1 LRRENYWKASS
12 KNLNKRSKFAQIP
25 SQFMNTVTNSLLSIV
40 VPLYNEEDNVV
51 LLTQKI
57 RESLSGYSYQIVYVD
72 DFSTDKT
79 RKAIKGMDDPKVHLI
94 ELKKNYGQ
102 SLALAA
108 GIDYAEGE
116 YIITMDGDLQ
126 NDPSDI
132 PQMLGHAVNDDYD
145 VVTGIRQKRK
155 DSPIKKIP
163 SKIANFLVRR
173 VTQLNIKDNGCALKV
188 FTKDIAK
195 GLNLYGEM
203 HRFITL
209 LAHLEGAQIKQ
220 VPVKHHARHAGVSK
234 YGLERVFKVVAD
246 MMLLLFI
253 RKYFQRPIHLFGI
266 FGVLLIILGIF
277 INIYL
282 LIVKLGFGEDIGSR
296 PLLIFGM
303 MFILGG
309 IQLFTIGIV
318 MELLIRTYYESQ
330 QKRPYRVKKITIGD
344 GKAA

>member
-1 LRRENYWKASS
+1 MT
-12 KNLNKRSKFAQIP
+12 P
-25 SQFMNTVTNSLLSIV
+25 VTNDLLSIV
-40 VPLYNEEDNVV
+40 VPLYNEEDNVA
-51 LLTQKI
+51 LLTEKI
-57 RESLSGYSYQIVYVD
+57 HESLVGYAYEIIYID
-72 DFSTDKT
+72 DFSTDRT
-79 RKAIKGMDDPKVHLI
+79 RKTVKDLQDSKVHLI

-108 GIDYAEGE
+108 GLDYAKGE

-132 PQMLGHAVNDDYD
+132 PQMLVHAVEDDYD

-155 DSPIKKIP
+155 DSQVKKIP

-173 VTQLNIKDNGCALKV
+173 VTKLDIKDNGCALKV

-195 GLNLYGEM
+195 DLNLYGEM
-203 HRFITL
+203 HRFINL
-209 LAHLEGAQIKQ
+209 LAYLEGAQIKQ

-266 FGVLLIILGIF
+266 FGFLLILIGVF

-282 LIVKLGFGEDIGSR
+282 LFVKFYLGEDIGTR
-296 PLLIFGM
+296 PLLIFGL
-303 MFILGG
+303 MFILAG

-330 QKRPYRVKKITIGD
+330 SKRPYRIKKVTVG
-344 GKAA
+344 GQVS

>member
-1 LRRENYWKASS
+1 MQPITPL
-12 KNLNKRSKFAQIP
+12 
-25 SQFMNTVTNSLLSIV
+25 LLSVV
-40 VPLYNEEDNVV
+40 VPLYNEEENVT
-51 LLTQKI
+51 LLTEKVH
-57 RESLSGYSYQIVYVD
+57 ESLSGYNYQIIYVD
-72 DFSTDKT
+72 DFSKDGT
-79 RKAIKGMDDPKVHLI
+79 RQVIKDLEDSKVHLI

-108 GIDYAEGE
+108 GLDYAQGE
-116 YIITMDGDLQ
+116 FIITMDGDLQ

-132 PQMLGHAVNDDYD
+132 PQMLHYAVNEGYD
-145 VVTGIRQKRK
+145 VVTGIRQKRQ
-155 DSPIKKIP
+155 DSLVKKIP

-173 VTQLNIKDNGCALKV
+173 VTKLNIKDNGCALKV

-195 GLNLYGEM
+195 ELNLYGEM

-266 FGVLLIILGIF
+266 IGVMLIILGIF
-277 INIYL
+277 INLYL
-282 LIVKLGFGEDIGSR
+282 LIVKFGLREEIGNR
-296 PLLIFGM
+296 PLLMFGM
-303 MFILGG
+303 MFILAG

-330 QKRPYRVKKITIGD
+330 QKRPYRIKNVSIG
-344 GKAA
+344 GQTS

>member
-1 LRRENYWKASS
+1 MST
-12 KNLNKRSKFAQIP
+12 I
-25 SQFMNTVTNSLLSIV
+25 TDSLLSIV

-57 RESLSGYSYQIVYVD
+57 NESLEGYNYQIVYVD

-79 RKAIKGMDDPKVHLI
+79 RIKVKEMDDKRVHLI

-132 PQMLGHAVNDDYD
+132 PNMLEYAITDEYD

-155 DSPIKKIP
+155 DSLAKKIP

-173 VTQLNIKDNGCALKV
+173 VTKLDIKDNGCALKV

-195 GLNLYGEM
+195 SLNLYGEM

-266 FGVLLIILGIF
+266 FGVLLVILGVL
-277 INIYL
+277 INVYL
-282 LIVKLGFGEDIGSR
+282 LIVKLGFGQDIGTR

-303 MFILGG
+303 MFIVGG

-330 QKRPYRVKKITIGD
+330 QKRPYRIKKISIGD
-344 GKAA
+344 GKDA

>member
-1 LRRENYWKASS
+1 MDLPT
-12 KNLNKRSKFAQIP
+12 Q
-25 SQFMNTVTNSLLSIV
+25 SLLSVV
-40 VPLYNEEDNVV
+40 VPLYNEEDNVA

-57 RESLSGYSYQIVYVD
+57 HESLKGYNYQIIYID
-72 DFSTDKT
+72 DFSTDHT
-79 RKAIKGMDDPKVHLI
+79 RQRIREMADEKIHLI
-94 ELKKNYGQ
+94 SLKKNYGQ

-108 GIDYAEGE
+108 GIDYAQGE

-132 PQMLGHAVNDDYD
+132 PQMLSPVLNGEYD

-155 DSPIKKIP
+155 DSLLKKIP
-163 SKIANFLVRR
+163 SKIANFMVRR
-173 VTQLNIKDNGCALKV
+173 VTKLDIKDNGCALKV

-195 GLNLYGEM
+195 DLNLYGEM

-220 VPVKHHARHAGVSK
+220 VPVKHHARHAGASK

-266 FGVLLIILGIF
+266 LGVLLVFLGIG

-282 LIVKLGFGEDIGSR
+282 FTIKWGFGQDIGNR

-303 MFILGG
+303 MFILAG

-330 QKRPYRVKKITIGD
+330 NKRPYRIKNILIG
-344 GKAA
+344 GKTT

>member
-1 LRRENYWKASS
+1 MSS
-12 KNLNKRSKFAQIP
+12 ATDSFL
-25 SQFMNTVTNSLLSIV
+25 SLVI
-40 VPLYNEEDNVV
+40 PLYNEAENVA

-57 RESLSGYSYQIVYVD
+57 HDSLSGYKYQIIYID
-72 DFSTDKT
+72 DFSNDDT
-79 RKAIKGMDDPKVHLI
+79 RAIVKAMDDQKVHLI

-108 GIDYAEGE
+108 GIDYATGD

-132 PQMLGHAVNDDYD
+132 PNMLTYAAEGEFDLI
-145 VVTGIRQKRK
+145 TGIRQKRK
-155 DSPIKKIP
+155 DSLVKKIP

-173 VTQLNIKDNGCALKV
+173 VTKLDIKDNGCALKV

-220 VPVKHHARHAGVSK
+220 VPVKHHARHAGTSK

-266 FGVLLIILGIF
+266 FGVLLIFLGILMEA
-277 INIYL
+277 YL
-282 LIVKLGFGEDIGSR
+282 LVVKFGFGEDIGNR

-330 QKRPYRVKKITIGD
+330 QKRPYRIRKISIGD
-344 GKAA
+344 RQAA

>member
-1 LRRENYWKASS
+1 MAVL
-12 KNLNKRSKFAQIP
+12 
-25 SQFMNTVTNSLLSIV
+25 TDSLLSIV
-40 VPLYNEEDNVV
+40 VPLYNEEENVA
-51 LLTQKI
+51 LLTEKI
-57 RESLSGYSYQIVYVD
+57 HQSLTGYNYQIVYVD
-72 DFSTDKT
+72 DFSTDRT
-79 RKAIKGMDDPKVHLI
+79 RRVIKGLEDPSVHLI
-94 ELKKNYGQ
+94 SLKKNYGQ

-108 GIDYAEGE
+108 GLDYAQGD

-126 NDPSDI
+126 NDPHDI
-132 PQMLGHAVNDDYD
+132 PGMLPDVLSGEYD
-145 VVTGIRQKRK
+145 VVTGIRKKRK
-155 DSPIKKIP
+155 DSIVKKIP
-163 SKIANFLVRR
+163 SKIANFMVRR
-173 VTQLNIKDNGCALKV
+173 VTKMDIKDNGCALKV
-188 FTKDIAK
+188 FSREIAK
-195 GLNLYGEM
+195 DLNLYGEM

-209 LAHLEGAQIKQ
+209 LAFLEGAQIKQ
-220 VPVKHHARHAGVSK
+220 VPVRHHARNAGVSK

-266 FGVLLIILGIF
+266 LGVLLILLGVG

-282 LIVKLGFGEDIGSR
+282 LIIKFGFGQDIGNR

-330 QKRPYRVKKITIGD
+330 SKRPYRIKNVMIG
-344 GKAA
+344 GEVA

>member
-1 LRRENYWKASS
+1 MS
-12 KNLNKRSKFAQIP
+12 
-25 SQFMNTVTNSLLSIV
+25 TVTDSLLSIV

-57 RESLSGYSYQIVYVD
+57 NESLEGYNYQIVYVD

-79 RKAIKGMDDPKVHLI
+79 RTKVKEMDDKRVHLI

-132 PQMLGHAVNDDYD
+132 PQMLEYAITEEYD
-145 VVTGIRQKRK
+145 LVTGIRQKRK
-155 DSPIKKIP
+155 DSQVKKIP

-173 VTQLNIKDNGCALKV
+173 VTKLDIKDNGCALKV

-195 GLNLYGEM
+195 SLNLYGEM

-266 FGVLLIILGIF
+266 FGVLLVILGVL
-277 INIYL
+277 INVYL
-282 LIVKLGFGEDIGSR
+282 LIVKLGFGQDIGTR

-303 MFILGG
+303 MFIVGG

-330 QKRPYRVKKITIGD
+330 QKRPYRIKKISIGD
-344 GKAA
+344 GKAT

>member
-1 LRRENYWKASS
+1 MS
-12 KNLNKRSKFAQIP
+12 
-25 SQFMNTVTNSLLSIV
+25 TVTDSLLSIV

-57 RESLSGYSYQIVYVD
+57 NESLEGYHYQIVYVD

-79 RKAIKGMDDPKVHLI
+79 RIKVKEMDDKNVHLI

-132 PQMLGHAVNDDYD
+132 PQMLEYAITEEYD
-145 VVTGIRQKRK
+145 LVTGIRQKRK
-155 DSPIKKIP
+155 DSQVKKIP

-173 VTQLNIKDNGCALKV
+173 VTKLDIKDNGCALKV

-195 GLNLYGEM
+195 SLNLYGEM

-209 LAHLEGAQIKQ
+209 LAYLEGAQIKQ

-266 FGVLLIILGIF
+266 FGVLLVILGIL
-277 INIYL
+277 INVYL
-282 LIVKLGFGEDIGSR
+282 LIVKLGFGQDIGTR

-303 MFILGG
+303 MFIVGG

-330 QKRPYRVKKITIGD
+330 QKRPYRIKKISIGD

>member
-1 LRRENYWKASS
+1 MSL
-12 KNLNKRSKFAQIP
+12 P
-25 SQFMNTVTNSLLSIV
+25 SNTLLSIV

-57 RESLSGYSYQIVYVD
+57 HESLNEYSYQIIYID
-72 DFSTDKT
+72 DFSTDNT
-79 RKAIKGMDDPKVHLI
+79 RNVVKQMDDDKVHLI

-108 GIDYAEGE
+108 GIDYAEGD

-132 PQMLGHAVNDDYD
+132 PQMLEFAKTDEYD
-145 VVTGIRQKRK
+145 LITGIRQKRK
-155 DSPIKKIP
+155 DSLIKKIP

-173 VTQLNIKDNGCALKV
+173 VTKLDIKDNGCALKV

-266 FGVLLIILGIF
+266 LGVLLIILGTLIET
-277 INIYL
+277 YL
-282 LIVKLGFGEDIGSR
+282 LIVKFGFGQDIGTR

-330 QKRPYRVKKITIGD
+330 QKRPYRIKKISIGD
-344 GKAA
+344 GKTA

>member
-1 LRRENYWKASS
+1 
-12 KNLNKRSKFAQIP
+12 
-25 SQFMNTVTNSLLSIV
+25 M
-40 VPLYNEEDNVV
+40 YNEEENVG
-51 LLTQKI
+51 LLTEKI
-57 RESLSGYSYQIVYVD
+57 HESLDGYQYEIVYVD
-72 DFSTDKT
+72 DFSTDRT
-79 RKAIKGMDDPKVHLI
+79 REVVQKLSDPRVHLLA
-94 ELKKNYGQ
+94 LKKNYGQ

-108 GIDYAEGE
+108 GLDYAHGE

-126 NDPSDI
+126 NDPADI
-132 PQMLGHAVNDDYD
+132 PSMLPYVLDGSYD

-155 DSPIKKIP
+155 DSPVKKIP
-163 SKIANFLVRR
+163 SKIANFMVRR
-173 VTQLNIKDNGCALKV
+173 VTKLDIKDNGCALKV
-188 FTKDIAK
+188 FTRTIAK
-195 GLNLYGEM
+195 DLNLYGEM

-220 VPVKHHARHAGVSK
+220 VPVRHHARHAGVSK
-234 YGLERVFKVVAD
+234 YGLERVFKVIAD

-266 FGVLLIILGIF
+266 FGVLLILLGIG
-277 INIYL
+277 INAYL
-282 LIVKLGFGEDIGSR
+282 LVVKFGFGQDIGTR

-330 QKRPYRVKKITIGD
+330 SKRPYRIKNVLIG
-344 GKAA
+344 GKVA

>member
-1 LRRENYWKASS
+1 MS
-12 KNLNKRSKFAQIP
+12 II
-25 SQFMNTVTNSLLSIV
+25 TDSLLSIV

-57 RESLSGYSYQIVYVD
+57 HESLVGYNYQIVYVD

-79 RKAIKGMDDPKVHLI
+79 RLRVKEMDDDKVHLI

-108 GIDYAEGE
+108 GLDYAEGE

-132 PQMLGHAVNDDYD
+132 PQMLEYAVSGEYD

-155 DSPIKKIP
+155 DSLAKKIP

-173 VTQLNIKDNGCALKV
+173 VTKLDIKDNGCALKV

-209 LAHLEGAQIKQ
+209 LAFLEGGQIKQ

-330 QKRPYRVKKITIGD
+330 QKRPYRIKKITVGD

>member
-1 LRRENYWKASS
+1 MS
-12 KNLNKRSKFAQIP
+12 
-25 SQFMNTVTNSLLSIV
+25 TVTHSLLSIV
-40 VPLYNEEDNVV
+40 VPLYNEQDNVV
-51 LLTQKI
+51 LLTEKI
-57 RESLSGYSYQIVYVD
+57 HESLQGYSYEIVYVD

-79 RKAIKGMDDPKVHLI
+79 RKVVKEMNDNQVHLI

-108 GIDYAEGE
+108 GIDYAKGE

-132 PQMLGHAVNDDYD
+132 PSMLEYAVSGEYD

-155 DSPIKKIP
+155 DSLVKKIP

-173 VTQLNIKDNGCALKV
+173 VTKLDIKDNGCALKV

-209 LAHLEGAQIKQ
+209 LAHLEGGQIKQ

-277 INIYL
+277 VNIYL

>member
-1 LRRENYWKASS
+1 MHPITDA
-12 KNLNKRSKFAQIP
+12 
-25 SQFMNTVTNSLLSIV
+25 LLSIV
-40 VPLYNEEDNVV
+40 VPLYNEDENAV

-57 RESLSGYSYQIVYVD
+57 HESLVGYNYHIIYID
-72 DFSTDKT
+72 DFSTDNT
-79 RKAIKGMDDPKVHLI
+79 RKVIKNMDDNKVHLI

-108 GIDYAEGE
+108 GLDYAEGE

-132 PQMLGHAVNDDYD
+132 PQMLEYAVNDEFDL
-145 VVTGIRQKRK
+145 VTGIRQKRK
-155 DSPIKKIP
+155 DSLVKKIS
-163 SKIANFLVRR
+163 SKIANLLARKI
-173 VTQLNIKDNGCALKV
+173 TKLDIKDNGCALKV

-195 GLNLYGEM
+195 DLNLYGEM

-220 VPVKHHARHAGVSK
+220 VPVKHHARNAGVSK

-266 FGVLLIILGIF
+266 FGFLMIFLGIL

-282 LIVKLGFGEDIGSR
+282 LIVKWGFGEDIGTR
-296 PLLIFGM
+296 PLLIFGL
-303 MFILGG
+303 MFILAG
-309 IQLFTIGIV
+309 IQVFTIGIV

-330 QKRPYRVKKITIGD
+330 KKRPYRIKKVTVGD
-344 GKAA
+344 GLA

>member
-1 LRRENYWKASS
+1 MNIVTKA
-12 KNLNKRSKFAQIP
+12 
-25 SQFMNTVTNSLLSIV
+25 LLSIV

-51 LLTQKI
+51 LLTEKI
-57 RESLSGYSYQIVYVD
+57 HDSLIGYSYEIIYVD
-72 DFSTDKT
+72 DFSKDKT
-79 RKAIKGMDDPKVHLI
+79 RKVVKDMADDRVHLI

-108 GIDYAEGE
+108 GIDHAQGE
-116 YIITMDGDLQ
+116 FIITMDGDLQ

-132 PQMLGHAVNDDYD
+132 PQMLAFAIDGEFDLI
-145 VVTGIRQKRK
+145 TGIRQKRK
-155 DSPIKKIP
+155 DSLVKKIP

-173 VTQLNIKDNGCALKV
+173 VTKLDIKDNGCALKV

-195 GLNLYGEM
+195 DLNLYGEM

-209 LAHLEGAQIKQ
+209 LAYLEGAQIKQ
-220 VPVKHHARHAGVSK
+220 VPVKHHARNAGVSK

-253 RKYFQRPIHLFGI
+253 RKYFHRPTHLFGI
-266 FGVLLIILGIF
+266 LGVLLIIIGIL
-277 INIYL
+277 INMYL
-282 LIVKLGFGEDIGSR
+282 LVIKFGFGQDIGTR
-296 PLLIFGM
+296 PLLIFGL
-303 MFILGG
+303 MFILAG

-330 QKRPYRVKKITIGD
+330 KKRPYRIKKISVG
-344 GKAA
+344 GKYT

>member
-1 LRRENYWKASS
+1 MEPLTDA
-12 KNLNKRSKFAQIP
+12 
-25 SQFMNTVTNSLLSIV
+25 LLSIV
-40 VPLYNEEDNVV
+40 IPLYNEEDNVL
-51 LLTQKI
+51 LLTEKI
-57 RESLSGYSYQIVYVD
+57 HESLTGYNYQIIYID
-72 DFSTDKT
+72 DYSQDRTKELVN
-79 RKAIKGMDDPKVHLI
+79 GMKDPRVHLLA
-94 ELKKNYGQ
+94 LKKNYGQ

-108 GIDYAEGE
+108 GIDYAEGD

-132 PQMLGHAVNDDYD
+132 PAMLSYVVNGEYD

-155 DSPIKKIP
+155 DSVLKKIP

-173 VTQLNIKDNGCALKV
+173 VTRLDIKDNGCALKV
-188 FTKDIAK
+188 FTRDIAK
-195 GLNLYGEM
+195 DLNLYGEM

-209 LAHLEGAQIKQ
+209 LAHLEGGHIKQ

-266 FGVLLIILGIF
+266 FGVVMILIGFL
-277 INIYL
+277 INVYL
-282 LIVKLGFGEDIGSR
+282 LIVKLGFGEDIGNR
-296 PLLIFGM
+296 PLLIFGL
-303 MFILGG
+303 MFIIGG

-330 QKRPYRVKKITIGD
+330 KKRPYRIKKITVG
-344 GKAA
+344 GTAS

>member
-1 LRRENYWKASS
+1 MS
-12 KNLNKRSKFAQIP
+12 
-25 SQFMNTVTNSLLSIV
+25 TVTDSLLSIV

-51 LLTQKI
+51 LLTEKI
-57 RESLSGYSYQIVYVD
+57 NESLEGYNYRIVYVD

-79 RKAIKGMDDPKVHLI
+79 RIKVKEMDDKRVHLI

-132 PQMLGHAVNDDYD
+132 PNMLEYAITEEYD

-155 DSPIKKIP
+155 DSLAKKIP

-173 VTQLNIKDNGCALKV
+173 VTKLDIKDNGCALKV

-195 GLNLYGEM
+195 SLNLYGEM

-266 FGVLLIILGIF
+266 FGVLLVILGIL
-277 INIYL
+277 INVYL
-282 LIVKLGFGEDIGSR
+282 LIVKLGFGQDIGTR

-303 MFILGG
+303 MFIVGG

-330 QKRPYRVKKITIGD
+330 QKRPYRIKKISIGD

>member
-1 LRRENYWKASS
+1 MQKV
-12 KNLNKRSKFAQIP
+12 LNKKPKFASKQP
-25 SQFMNTVTNSLLSIV
+25 AFMNPNTQALLSIV
-40 VPLYNEEDNVV
+40 VPLYNEEANVE

-57 RESLSGYSYQIVYVD
+57 HESLEGYAYQIIYVD
-72 DFSTDKT
+72 DFSKDKT
-79 RKAIKGMDDPKVHLI
+79 RTVIKDMKDPKVHLLA
-94 ELKKNYGQ
+94 LKKNYGQ

-108 GIDYAEGE
+108 GLDYAQGE

-132 PQMLGHAVNDDYD
+132 PQMLSYALDGEYD

-155 DSPIKKIP
+155 DSLVKKIP

-173 VTQLNIKDNGCALKV
+173 VTKLDIKDNGCALKV

-195 GLNLYGEM
+195 DLNLYGEM

-209 LAHLEGAQIKQ
+209 LAFLEGAQIKQ

-266 FGVLLIILGIF
+266 LGVLLILLGIL
-277 INIYL
+277 INFYL
-282 LIVKLGFGEDIGSR
+282 LIIKLGMGEDIGSR

-330 QKRPYRVKKITIGD
+330 SKRPYRIKNISIG
-344 GKAA
+344 GEPS

>member
-1 LRRENYWKASS
+1 MQPITDA
-12 KNLNKRSKFAQIP
+12 
-25 SQFMNTVTNSLLSIV
+25 LLSIV
-40 VPLYNEEDNVV
+40 VPLYNEEENAV

-57 RESLSGYSYQIVYVD
+57 HESLQGYSYQIIYID
-72 DFSTDKT
+72 DYSTDNT
-79 RKAIKGMDDPKVHLI
+79 RKVIKNMDDDKVHLI

-108 GIDYAEGE
+108 GLDYAEGE

-132 PQMLGHAVNDDYD
+132 PQMLEFAVNDEFD

-155 DSPIKKIP
+155 DSLVKKVP

-173 VTQLNIKDNGCALKV
+173 VTKLDIKDNGCALKV
-188 FTKDIAK
+188 FTRDIAK
-195 GLNLYGEM
+195 DLNLYGEM

-220 VPVKHHARHAGVSK
+220 VPVKHHARNAGVSK

-266 FGVLLIILGIF
+266 FGFLMIFLGVL

-282 LIVKLGFGEDIGSR
+282 LIVKLGFGEDIGTR
-296 PLLIFGM
+296 PLLIFGL
-303 MFILGG
+303 MFILAG
-309 IQLFTIGIV
+309 IQVFTIGIV

-330 QKRPYRVKKITIGD
+330 KKRPYRIKKVTVGD
-344 GKAA
+344 GLT

>member
-1 LRRENYWKASS
+1 
-12 KNLNKRSKFAQIP
+12 
-25 SQFMNTVTNSLLSIV
+25 MNPVTNAFLSIV
-40 VPLYNEEDNVV
+40 VPLYNEQDNVV
-51 LLTQKI
+51 LLTEKI
-57 RESLSGYSYQIVYVD
+57 HESLKGYNYQIVYVD
-72 DFSTDKT
+72 DFSTDQT
-79 RKAIKGMDDPKVHLI
+79 RKVVLEMDDSLVHLI
-94 ELKKNYGQ
+94 QLKKNYGQ

-108 GIDYAEGE
+108 GIDYAQGD

-132 PQMLGHAVNDDYD
+132 PQMLGLAEEGEYD
-145 VVTGIRQKRK
+145 LITGIRQKRK
-155 DSPIKKIP
+155 DSLVKKIP

-173 VTQLNIKDNGCALKV
+173 VTKLDIKDNGCALKV

-209 LAHLEGAQIKQ
+209 LAFLEGAQIKQ
-220 VPVKHHARHAGVSK
+220 VPVKHHARHAGKSK

-266 FGVLLIILGIF
+266 FGFLLIILGVF
-277 INIYL
+277 IELYL
-282 LIVKLGFGEDIGSR
+282 LIVKFGFGQDIGTR

-330 QKRPYRVKKITIGD
+330 SKRPYRIKKVSIGD

>member
-1 LRRENYWKASS
+1 M
-12 KNLNKRSKFAQIP
+12 QP
-25 SQFMNTVTNSLLSIV
+25 VTNSLLSVV
-40 VPLYNEEDNVV
+40 VPLYNEEDNVT

-57 RESLSGYSYQIVYVD
+57 HESLVGYDYQIIYVD
-72 DFSTDKT
+72 DFSKDKT
-79 RKAIKGMDDPKVHLI
+79 KKVIKDLKDDKVHLI

-108 GIDYAEGE
+108 GLDYADGD

-132 PQMLGHAVNDDYD
+132 PQMLTYAVSGEYD

-155 DSPIKKIP
+155 DSLVKKIP

-173 VTQLNIKDNGCALKV
+173 VTKLDIKDNGCALKV
-188 FTKDIAK
+188 FTRDIAK
-195 GLNLYGEM
+195 DLNLYGEM

-209 LAHLEGAQIKQ
+209 LAFLEGGQIKQ
-220 VPVKHHARHAGVSK
+220 VPVKHHARNAGVSK

-266 FGVLLIILGIF
+266 SGSLMIIIGVF

-282 LIVKLGFGEDIGSR
+282 LIVKFGLGEDIGTR
-296 PLLIFGM
+296 PLLTVGM
-303 MFILGG
+303 MFIFAG

-330 QKRPYRVKKITIGD
+330 NKRPYRIKKVSVGGEVK
-344 GKAA
+344 

>member
-1 LRRENYWKASS
+1 
-12 KNLNKRSKFAQIP
+12 
-25 SQFMNTVTNSLLSIV
+25 MNPVTLSLISIV
-40 VPLYNEEDNVV
+40 IPLYNEEENVV
-51 LLTQKI
+51 LLTDKI
-57 RESLSGYSYQIVYVD
+57 NESLKGYLHQIIYVD
-72 DFSTDKT
+72 DFSTDNT
-79 RKAIKGMDDPKVHLI
+79 RKVIKDMKDPNVHLI
-94 ELKKNYGQ
+94 SLKKNYGQ

-108 GIDYAEGE
+108 GIDYAQGE

-126 NDPSDI
+126 NDPQDI
-132 PQMLGHAVNDDYD
+132 PKMMEYVVSGEYD

-155 DSPIKKIP
+155 DSLVKKIP
-163 SKIANFLVRR
+163 SKIANFMVRR
-173 VTQLNIKDNGCALKV
+173 VTKLDIKDNGCALKV
-188 FTKDIAK
+188 FTRDIAK
-195 GLNLYGEM
+195 DLNLYGEM

-220 VPVKHHARHAGVSK
+220 VPVKHHARNAGVSK

-266 FGVLLIILGIF
+266 LGVLLIILGIF

-282 LIVKLGFGEDIGSR
+282 LIVKLGYGQDIGNR

-303 MFILGG
+303 MFILAG

-330 QKRPYRVKKITIGD
+330 NKRPYRIKNISVG
-344 GKAA
+344 GQSS

>member
-1 LRRENYWKASS
+1 MHPITDA
-12 KNLNKRSKFAQIP
+12 
-25 SQFMNTVTNSLLSIV
+25 LLSIV
-40 VPLYNEEDNVV
+40 VPLYNEAENAV

-57 RESLSGYSYQIVYVD
+57 HESLVGYNYQIIYID
-72 DFSTDKT
+72 DFSTDNT
-79 RKAIKGMDDPKVHLI
+79 RKVIKNMDDKKVHLI

-108 GIDYAEGE
+108 GLDYAEGE

-132 PQMLGHAVNDDYD
+132 PQMLEFAVNDEFDL
-145 VVTGIRQKRK
+145 VTGIRQKRK
-155 DSPIKKIP
+155 DTLVKKIL
-163 SKIANFLVRR
+163 SKIANFLARK
-173 VTQLNIKDNGCALKV
+173 VTKLDIKDNGCALKV
-188 FTKDIAK
+188 FTRDIAK
-195 GLNLYGEM
+195 DLNLYGEM

-220 VPVKHHARHAGVSK
+220 VPVKHHARNAGVSK

-266 FGVLLIILGIF
+266 FGFLMIFLGVL

-282 LIVKLGFGEDIGSR
+282 LIVKWGFGEDIGTR
-296 PLLIFGM
+296 PLLIFGL
-303 MFILGG
+303 MFILAG
-309 IQLFTIGIV
+309 IQVFTIGIV

-330 QKRPYRVKKITIGD
+330 KKRPYRIKKVTVGD
-344 GKAA
+344 GVT

>member
-1 LRRENYWKASS
+1 MTPITDA
-12 KNLNKRSKFAQIP
+12 
-25 SQFMNTVTNSLLSIV
+25 LLSIV
-40 VPLYNEEDNVV
+40 VPLYNEEENVS

-57 RESLSGYSYQIVYVD
+57 HGSLSGYNYQIIYVD
-72 DFSTDKT
+72 DFSKDGT
-79 RKAIKGMDDPKVHLI
+79 RKKIDALNDYTVHLVT
-94 ELKKNYGQ
+94 LKKNYGQ

-116 YIITMDGDLQ
+116 FIITMDGDLQ
-126 NDPSDI
+126 NDPADI
-132 PQMLGHAVNDDYD
+132 PKMLEYAVSGEYD

-155 DSPIKKIP
+155 DSLIKKIP

-173 VTQLNIKDNGCALKV
+173 VTKLDIKDNGCALKV
-188 FTKDIAK
+188 FSRDIAK
-195 GLNLYGEM
+195 DLNLYGEM

-266 FGVLLIILGIF
+266 LG
-277 INIYL
+277 
-282 LIVKLGFGEDIGSR
+282 
-296 PLLIFGM
+296 
-303 MFILGG
+303 
-309 IQLFTIGIV
+309 
-318 MELLIRTYYESQ
+318 RTGCGTKYGQ
-330 QKRPYRVKKITIGD
+330 
-344 GKAA
+344 

>member
-1 LRRENYWKASS
+1 MNIVTHS
-12 KNLNKRSKFAQIP
+12 K
-25 SQFMNTVTNSLLSIV
+25 LSIV
-40 VPLYNEEDNVV
+40 VPLYNEEGNVE
-51 LLTQKI
+51 LLTEKI
-57 RESLSGYSYQIVYVD
+57 HESLEGYDYEIIYVD

-79 RKAIKGMDDPKVHLI
+79 RKKVKQMADNKVHLI

-108 GIDYAEGE
+108 GIDHASGE

-132 PQMLGHAVNDDYD
+132 PQMLEFAIDDDYD

-155 DSPIKKIP
+155 DSLVKKIP

-173 VTQLNIKDNGCALKV
+173 VTNLDIKDNGCALKV

-195 GLNLYGEM
+195 ELNLYGEM

-220 VPVKHHARHAGVSK
+220 VPVKHHARNAGVSK

-253 RKYFQRPIHLFGI
+253 RKYLQRPIHLFGI
-266 FGVLLIILGIF
+266 FGVLLIIIGFF

-282 LIVKLGFGEDIGSR
+282 LIIKFGMGEDIGTR
-296 PLLIFGM
+296 PLLIFGL

-318 MELLIRTYYESQ
+318 LELLIRTYYESQ
-330 QKRPYRVKKITIGD
+330 QKRPYRIKKISVG
-344 GKAA
+344 GKTE

>member
-1 LRRENYWKASS
+1 MTDKHD
-12 KNLNKRSKFAQIP
+12 
-25 SQFMNTVTNSLLSIV
+25 VLLSLVI
-40 VPLYNEEDNVV
+40 PLYNEEENVV
-51 LLTQKI
+51 LLTEKI
-57 RESLSGYSYQIVYVD
+57 HQSLEGYKYQIIYVD
-72 DFSTDKT
+72 DFS
-79 RKAIKGMDDPKVHLI
+79 RDDTKKVINRMQDPAVHLI
-94 ELKKNYGQ
+94 SLKKNYGQ

-132 PQMLGHAVNDDYD
+132 PKMLEDVISGEYD
-145 VVTGIRQKRK
+145 VITGIRQKRK
-155 DSPIKKIP
+155 DSLVKKIP
-163 SKIANFLVRR
+163 SKIANFLVRS
-173 VTQLNIKDNGCALKV
+173 VSKLDIKDNGCALKV
-188 FTKDIAK
+188 FTRDIAK
-195 GLNLYGEM
+195 ELNLYGEM

-209 LAHLEGAQIKQ
+209 LAHLEGARIKQ
-220 VPVKHHARHAGVSK
+220 VPVMHHPRHAGRSK

-266 FGVLLIILGIF
+266 LGVVLVLVGILV
-277 INIYL
+277 NIYL
-282 LIVKLGFGEDIGSR
+282 LIVKFGLGEEIGNR

-303 MFILGG
+303 LFILTG

-330 QKRPYRVKKITIGD
+330 NKRPYRVDKITVG
-344 GKAA
+344 GTET

>member
-1 LRRENYWKASS
+1 
-12 KNLNKRSKFAQIP
+12 
-25 SQFMNTVTNSLLSIV
+25 MTVITESLLSIV

-51 LLTQKI
+51 LLTKKI
-57 RESLSGYSYQIVYVD
+57 HESLVGYNYQIIYID
-72 DFSTDKT
+72 DFSTDST
-79 RKAIKGMDDPKVHLI
+79 RKVVKAMNDVQVHLI
-94 ELKKNYGQ
+94 ALKKNYGQ

-132 PQMLGHAVNDDYD
+132 PEMLSYAIQGEFDLI
-145 VVTGIRQKRK
+145 TGIRQKRK
-155 DSPIKKIP
+155 DSLVKKIP

-173 VTQLNIKDNGCALKV
+173 VTKLDIKDNGCALKV

-195 GLNLYGEM
+195 DLNLYGEM

-220 VPVKHHARHAGVSK
+220 VPVKHHARNAGVSK
-234 YGLERVFKVVAD
+234 YGLERVFKVIAD

-266 FGVLLIILGIF
+266 FGVLMILVGGLV
-277 INIYL
+277 NIYL
-282 LIVKLGFGEDIGSR
+282 LVLKVLGEDIGNR
-296 PLLIFGM
+296 PLLTFGM
-303 MFILGG
+303 MLILAG

-330 QKRPYRVKKITIGD
+330 QKRPYRIKNISVGD
-344 GKAA
+344 KTK

>member
-1 LRRENYWKASS
+1 MS
-12 KNLNKRSKFAQIP
+12 I
-25 SQFMNTVTNSLLSIV
+25 VTQELLSIV
-40 VPLYNEEDNVV
+40 VPLYNEQDNVV
-51 LLTQKI
+51 LLTEKI
-57 RESLSGYSYQIVYVD
+57 HESLEGYTYQIIYVD
-72 DFSTDKT
+72 DFSTDAT
-79 RKAIKGMDDPKVHLI
+79 RKVVKGMQDDKVHLI

-116 YIITMDGDLQ
+116 FIITMDGDLQ

-132 PQMLGHAVNDDYD
+132 PQMLEYAIDEDYD
-145 VVTGIRQKRK
+145 LITGIRQKRK
-155 DSPIKKIP
+155 DSLVKKIP
-163 SKIANFLVRR
+163 SKIANFLVRK
-173 VTQLNIKDNGCALKV
+173 VTKLDIKDNGCALKV
-188 FTKDIAK
+188 FSKDIAK

-220 VPVKHHARHAGVSK
+220 VPVKHHARHSGVSK

-266 FGVLLIILGIF
+266 FGVLLVILGVG
-277 INIYL
+277 INIFL
-282 LIVKLGFGEDIGSR
+282 LIVKFGLGQDIGTR

-303 MFILGG
+303 LFILGG

-330 QKRPYRVKKITIGD
+330 QKRPYRIKKVSIGD
-344 GKAA
+344 REKAA

>member
-1 LRRENYWKASS
+1 
-12 KNLNKRSKFAQIP
+12 
-25 SQFMNTVTNSLLSIV
+25 MNPNTQALLSIV
-40 VPLYNEEDNVV
+40 VPLYNEEENVE

-57 RESLSGYSYQIVYVD
+57 HESLEGYTYQIIYID
-72 DFSTDKT
+72 DFSQDKT
-79 RKAIKGMDDPKVHLI
+79 RSVIKDMEDPKVHLLA
-94 ELKKNYGQ
+94 LKKNYGQ

-108 GIDYAEGE
+108 GLDYAQGE

-132 PQMLGHAVNDDYD
+132 PQMLSYALDGEFD

-155 DSPIKKIP
+155 DSLVKKIP

-173 VTQLNIKDNGCALKV
+173 VTKLDIKDNGCALKV

-195 GLNLYGEM
+195 DLNLYGEM

-209 LAHLEGAQIKQ
+209 LAFLEGAQIKQ

-266 FGVLLIILGIF
+266 LGVLLIMLGIL
-277 INIYL
+277 INFYL
-282 LIVKLGFGEDIGSR
+282 LILKLGMGEDIGNR

-330 QKRPYRVKKITIGD
+330 SKRPYRIKNISIG
-344 GKAA
+344 GEPS